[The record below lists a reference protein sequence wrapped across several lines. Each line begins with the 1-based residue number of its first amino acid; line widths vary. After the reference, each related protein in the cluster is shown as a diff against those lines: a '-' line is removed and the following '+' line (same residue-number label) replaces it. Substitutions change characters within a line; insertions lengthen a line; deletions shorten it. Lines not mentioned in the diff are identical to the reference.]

1 MHIKILLCRWIANH
15 IETRARAERRALRDY
30 QRHEGLRINALEKR
44 SRGLRLYAAWVR
56 RPGRNNIRETSEN
69 WPLPQ
74 AASGILAT
82 R

>member
-30 QRHEGLRINALEKR
+30 QRHEGARISALEKR
-44 SRGLRLYAAWVR
+44 SRGLHLYAAWVQ
-56 RPGRNNIRETSEN
+56 RPKCNHIREASES

-74 AASGILAT
+74 AASGILTA

>member
-1 MHIKILLCRWIANH
+1 MYIKTLLCRWIANH

-30 QRHEGLRINALEKR
+30 QRHENARINALEKR
-44 SRGLRLYAAWVR
+44 TRGLRLYAAWVQH
-56 RPGRNNIRETSEN
+56 PGRNPLREAPEN